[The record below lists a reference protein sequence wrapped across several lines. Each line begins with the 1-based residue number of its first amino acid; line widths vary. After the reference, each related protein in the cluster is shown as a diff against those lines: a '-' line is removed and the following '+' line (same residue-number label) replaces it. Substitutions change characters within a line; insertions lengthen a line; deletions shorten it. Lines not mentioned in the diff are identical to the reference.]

1 MPKRTKLEKK
11 QKQILDEENNA
22 TNQRNENNEE
32 TEETE
37 SKEPYEDELKD
48 SIEKLDSKSRETRIE
63 GLKSFTNIVSNN
75 FCEEILNSE
84 KETLIH
90 TLLSISQKTL
100 EEKEIELSC
109 LGVSLM
115 VITFDIEIDNV
126 YEKMKKVLLA
136 RGMDES
142 IEPESR
148 KYFLSSLALVEY
160 TLSHEDDIIKID
172 GHLDEF
178 KAFWSKESTNEII
191 KISSLHAWN
200 FLLTRISNL
209 EKKKQLNSVK
219 HILIKH
225 LKNQKNS
232 VDFNMEIGET
242 LGLLYE
248 GLYETGKVDKDQD
261 LLLDC
266 LEELRYLSSKQKSKK
281 DKKIQRSAIKDILE
295 TVENGSPPPVM
306 KLSIQ
311 KEVYEFF
318 RWSDIIQL
326 NNLIE
331 RLSGGINHHFI
342 NNPYIKEIFF

>member
-1 MPKRTKLEKK
+1 MPKRTKKEKK
-11 QKQILDEENNA
+11 LLEEENA

-32 TEETE
+32 SDTE

-63 GLKSFTNIVSNN
+63 GLKAFTNIVSNH
-75 FCEEILNSE
+75 FCEEILDSE
-84 KETLIH
+84 KESLIH

-115 VITFDIEIDNV
+115 VITFDLGIENLF
-126 YEKMKKVLLA
+126 EKMKKVLLA

-142 IEPESR
+142 IDVESR
-148 KYFLSSLALVEY
+148 KYFLNSLAMVEY
-160 TLSHEDDIIKID
+160 TLSHEEDIMKTD

-178 KAFWSKESTNEII
+178 KTLWSKESTNEII

-200 FLLTRISNL
+200 LLLTRISNS

-219 HILIKH
+219 HTLIKH
-225 LKNQKNS
+225 LNNQKNS

-248 GLYETGKVDKDQD
+248 GLYATGKVDKDQD
-261 LLLDC
+261 LLLDS
-266 LEELRYLSSKQKSKK
+266 LEELRFLSSKQKSKK

-306 KLSIQ
+306 KLAIQ
-311 KEVYEFF
+311 KEVYEFY

-331 RLSGGINHHFI
+331 RLSGGINHHFT